1 MSSEDPALGELP
13 TLAGA
18 RRVVAVT
25 PSPLLLV
32 DATHRILAASPSVE
46 PLLGCAPRALE
57 GQSLTAL
64 VPSFPLEQSGPKEL
78 SLLDRQG
85 RPLVVVAE
93 NSALPTKD
101 GLLRLVS
108 LRDAREPTA
117 ATEAFRAIVDAAPCA
132 MIVVD
137 HAQTITMVNRSTET
151 MFGYARQELLGR
163 PLELLVPLRVRAVHR
178 QYTAAFLAAPSARPM
193 GPQRELFGLRRDG
206 AEIPVE
212 IGLSPIRTEHGE
224 FTVASIID
232 VTERQAEAERFRR
245 VVLAAPTAMILL
257 DPAGNVSLM
266 NHRAEE
272 LFGYHPGELLGL
284 PVRTLIPVRSGAA
297 PGAPPE
303 HWLEQSALP
312 IEHGVELVGL
322 RKDGSELS
330 LEVGLSRLE
339 VREGSFLLASMIDVS
354 LRKQQEAEL
363 RRSNADLEQF
373 AYVASHDLQEP
384 LRMVASY
391 TELLAQRYQGRLDEK
406 ADKYIY
412 YAVDGAKRMQ
422 RLVADLLTYA
432 RVGSEGKALLPV
444 DSEIVVRGVLNMLGP
459 AIRAAEAEI
468 VVGKLP
474 TVLADEVQLRQLFQN
489 LIGNALKFRST
500 APPRVVIRAEPKD
513 EYWQYSVEDNG
524 IGIEMQYGER
534 VFQMFQRLHERGKYE
549 GSGIGLAIAKR
560 IIDRHGGAIWLESE
574 PGIGTKFLFTL
585 HSGREPAT
593 HSGGA

>member
-1 MSSEDPALGELP
+1 MTSEDLGGLP
-13 TLAGA
+13 TLSGA

-32 DATHRILAASPSVE
+32 DATDRILASSPSAE
-46 PLLGCAPRALE
+46 TLLGYTPRGLV
-57 GQSLTAL
+57 GQFLSTL
-64 VPSFPLEQSGPKEL
+64 VPGFPLEPSGPIEL
-78 SLLDRQG
+78 SVHDRQG
-85 RPLVVVAE
+85 RPRIVIAE
-93 NSALPTKD
+93 HSALPTKD
-101 GLLRLVS
+101 GDLRLVA
-108 LRDAREPTA
+108 LRDAPDPPA
-117 ATEAFRAIVDAAPCA
+117 VTEAFRAIVDAAPCA
-132 MIVVD
+132 MVVVD
-137 HAQTITMVNRSTET
+137 SAQTITMVNRSTET

-178 QYTAAFLAAPSARPM
+178 HHTAAFLAAPSARPM
-193 GPQRELFGLRRDG
+193 GPQRELFGLHRDG
-206 AEIPVE
+206 TEIPVE
-212 IGLSPIRTEHGE
+212 IGLSPLRSGHSD

-232 VTERQAEAERFRR
+232 VTERHADAERFRR
-245 VVLAAPTAMILL
+245 VVLAAPTAMVLV
-257 DPAGNVSLM
+257 DPAGNISLV

-272 LFGYHPGELLGL
+272 LFGYHPGALLGL
-284 PVRTLIPVRSGAA
+284 PVRALIPAR
-297 PGAPPE
+297 PGAPTE
-303 HWLEQSALP
+303 RWLEQSALP
-312 IEHGVELVGL
+312 AEQGVELVGL

-339 VREGSFLLASMIDVS
+339 VRETSFLLASMIDIS

-422 RLVADLLTYA
+422 RLVADLLAYA
-432 RVGSEGKALLPV
+432 RVGSQGKTLLPV
-444 DSEIVVRGVLNMLGP
+444 DSEIVVRGVLNILGP

-489 LIGNALKFRST
+489 LIGNALKFRGS
-500 APPRVVIRAEPKD
+500 APPRVVIRAEPRD
-513 EYWQYSVEDNG
+513 EYWLYSVEDNG
-524 IGIEMQYGER
+524 IGIEMQYRER

-560 IIDRHGGAIWLESE
+560 ILDRHGGEIWLESE

-585 HSGREPAT
+585 HSGREPVT
-593 HSGGA
+593 NSGDDR